1 MIKFFLSLI
10 GTIVLSLGCLS
21 SSFAQDSDT
30 DTGTEEL
37 TPVKSIIKLAPFQF
51 VDNTFFLS
59 YESFNQDFTKSFNVG
74 LGFKT
79 ASDFNEEELGF
90 KYEVQYR
97 FYVNG
102 FKPYTPKR
110 KEASYRRGIYA
121 SVYFSGLYTQIESE
135 FSTFDPVG
143 NFSTFRTNERTINAF
158 NPGVTIGIQRSVW
171 DILYLDFYVGG
182 GVRFASVR
190 DSDDLFPDNRFEFQD
205 IYDTDY
211 EGVFPKIGINV
222 GIGF

>member
-1 MIKFFLSLI
+1 MKKFFISLI
-10 GTIVLSLGCLS
+10 CSLIVGFVSIN
-21 SSFAQDSDT
+21 SSFAQDDE
-30 DTGTEEL
+30 D
-37 TPVKSIIKLAPFQF
+37 SISFSPMKNIVKLAPFQF
-51 VDNTFFLS
+51 VDNTFFLG
-59 YESFNQDFTKSFNVG
+59 YESFNSDYTKSFNLG

-79 ASDFNEEELGF
+79 SNSFNEEELGF

-102 FKPYTPKR
+102 FKNYTPKR
-110 KEASYRRGIYA
+110 KEATYRRGIYA
-121 SVYFSGLYTQIESE
+121 SVYLSGLYTQIESE

-143 NFSTFRTNERTINAF
+143 NFSTFRTNERTINAI

-171 DILYLDFYVGG
+171 DILYIDFYVGG
-182 GVRFASVR
+182 GVRFAGVR
-190 DSDDLFPDNRFEFQD
+190 DSDDLFPENNFAFQD
-205 IYDTDY
+205 IYDADY